1 MSSNTTN
8 VDKRKEL
15 NEYWC
20 NRWVNGNTG
29 WVLPGVNPF
38 FKSYFTVLTGG
49 QNFFE
54 KRVLVPL
61 CGKTPD
67 LLWLCEQGLSVT
79 GIEFADMP
87 IIDFFKEMGL
97 SYKFNEENG
106 YKMYVCAEKDITIYQ
121 GDFFLMN
128 VDILGGHFDFCW
140 DINSLSAMIPDEQ
153 QIYVDKLVSFLSSDA
168 HIILNCFEY
177 DVALRGGN
185 PPHVIFRNRL
195 EKMFGSSFNYEE
207 LCRNTED
214 ELPEGLTI
222 RIGAD
227 AQHVYYF
234 LKKQS

>member
-1 MSSNTTN
+1 MSSEIMLYSMYKIDMSSNTSN
-8 VDKRKEL
+8 VDKREEL

-20 NRWVNGNTG
+20 NRWANGNTT

-38 FKSYFTVLTGG
+38 LKLYFTVLTGG
-49 QNFFE
+49 QNFCE

-79 GIEFADMP
+79 G
-87 IIDFFKEMGL
+87 GL
-97 SYKFNEENG
+97 
-106 YKMYVCAEKDITIYQ
+106 
-121 GDFFLMN
+121 
-128 VDILGGHFDFCW
+128 FDFCW

-153 QIYVDKLVSFLSSDA
+153 QIYVDKLVSFLSSNA

-195 EKMFGSSFNYEE
+195 EKMFGSSFIYEE

-214 ELPEGLTI
+214 KLPDDDII
-222 RIGAD
+222 R
-227 AQHVYYF
+227 
-234 LKKQS
+234 KNSK